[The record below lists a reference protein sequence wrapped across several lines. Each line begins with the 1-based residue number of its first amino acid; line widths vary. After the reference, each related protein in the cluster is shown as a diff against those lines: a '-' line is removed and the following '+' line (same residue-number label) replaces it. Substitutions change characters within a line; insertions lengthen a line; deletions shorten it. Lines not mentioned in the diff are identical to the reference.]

1 MVTRCWLWP
10 TSSVTLSGLSNMIQP
25 DDHTQQVDK
34 IAPHMVGNTF
44 KKIDEKSVNCLNIE
58 FTDGTELLLEVEA
71 VNGPI
76 GLYGISGYIR
86 K

>member
-1 MVTRCWLWP
+1 
-10 TSSVTLSGLSNMIQP
+10 MIQP
-25 DDHTQQVDK
+25 DDNTQQVDK
-34 IAPHMVGNTF
+34 IAPHMVGKTI

-76 GLYGISGYIR
+76 GLYGISGYVR
-86 K
+86 SEKS

>member
-1 MVTRCWLWP
+1 
-10 TSSVTLSGLSNMIQP
+10 MIEAH
-25 DDHTQQVDK
+25 DKTEQVAK
-34 IAPHMVGNTF
+34 LKAHMVGKTI
-44 KKIDEKSVNCLNIE
+44 KKIDETACNCLSIE
-58 FTDGTELLLEVEA
+58 FTDGTDLLLEVEA